1 MVKRQQLIFTGLIF
15 FLLTGIVL
23 SIMYG
28 PVNLTIVEVFNALF
42 FSEDTNNVNSKI
54 IWQLRFPR
62 TFAALLAGA
71 SLSVSGLL
79 MQTFFRNPIA
89 GPDVLGVSSGAGL
102 GAALWI
108 MGAAGFVSAGVI
120 NIPEYFNYWG
130 LVSAA
135 CLGALLILLLIL
147 MISGFMSDINSLL
160 IVGMMLASVGSAL
173 VMLLQFFSG
182 REELQQFI
190 LWGMGDLGGI
200 SWSELWILM
209 PITFVAILVSYLLA
223 KSLNVML
230 LGETA
235 ALSLGVSVK
244 RLKWQIITLTAV
256 LAGSITAFCG
266 PLAFV
271 GVAVPHL
278 SRMLFQSNR
287 HQVLILGASLLGMT
301 ILVYCQLLS
310 QIILTDKIL
319 PINIITSILGA
330 PAVLWIILKMRR

>member
-1 MVKRQQLIFTGLIF
+1 M
-15 FLLTGIVL
+15 
-23 SIMYG
+23 
-28 PVNLTIVEVFNALF
+28 
-42 FSEDTNNVNSKI
+42 
-54 IWQLRFPR
+54 
-62 TFAALLAGA
+62 
-71 SLSVSGLL
+71 
-79 MQTFFRNPIA
+79 
-89 GPDVLGVSSGAGL
+89 
-102 GAALWI
+102 
-108 MGAAGFVSAGVI
+108 
-120 NIPEYFNYWG
+120 PEYFNYWG
-130 LVSAA
+130 LVLAA

-287 HQVLILGASLLGMT
+287 HQVLILGAALLGMT

-310 QIILTDKIL
+310 QIILTDKIF
-319 PINIITSILGA
+319 PINIITSIFGA